1 MSWFITE
8 IAFCSTTGQTEKVIA
23 KVRELRRFLL
33 FSSTAQHSSVNTLR
47 LDA

>member
-23 KVRELRRFLL
+23 KVRELSVL
-33 FSSTAQHSSVNTLR
+33 FSARQQLSTQALTR
-47 LDA
+47 